1 MVVVGAKAGQHHH
14 PILGQGAQ
22 VRQGGIAGV
31 APRFLGGFQ
40 RPGQAMRHEDAEA
53 AGLQRGDHV
62 VASFVPS
69 CGHCVPCATG
79 RPALCEPGAAAN
91 GAGTLLSGERR
102 IHENG
107 RAINHHL
114 GVSAFAEAAVVS
126 ERSLVKIDKALAFD
140 EAALF
145 GCAVL
150 TGMGAVVNTARVKA
164 GDSVAIVG
172 MGGRFPGAANI
183 AEFDAALELLHLFA
197 LVQDDVMDRSDQR
210 RGMPTLHVTAGHRH
224 RDHHGLG
231 DPQLF
236 GDSVATLLGDLAL
249 AEASM
254 LVAPSPEPVR
264 DLWTLMT
271 VELVH
276 GQLWDITQTASRER
290 RLAVSEAIAR
300 LKTGRYTVTRPLQL
314 GALIAGAAPGLV
326 ADLGRYGDLV
336 GDAFAIR
343 DDILGVWGDPQVT
356 GKPAGDDLRSA
367 KPTVLLALAAEQ
379 VPPAGRTLLA
389 RCSAGLLDDAGVDAL
404 RESLLA
410 WGVREAA
417 ETMIDELVGSA
428 DALLD
433 ALPIHPEGADAL
445 RTVAATAAWRST

>member
-1 MVVVGAKAGQHHH
+1 MGRRLDEVIARLRRWDVDGLLPPVPLSGPLAVDLVGELATRLAS
-14 PILGQGAQ
+14 
-22 VRQGGIAGV
+22 GGK
-31 APRFLGGFQ
+31 RL
-40 RPGQAMRHEDAEA
+40 RPVFAIWGWI
-53 AGLQRGDHV
+53 
-62 VASFVPS
+62 
-69 CGHCVPCATG
+69 
-79 RPALCEPGAAAN
+79 
-91 GAGTLLSGERR
+91 GAG
-102 IHENG
+102 G
-107 RAINHHL
+107 RDRPDTHP
-114 GVSAFAEAAVVS
+114 
-126 ERSLVKIDKALAFD
+126 RLVD
-140 EAALF
+140 
-145 GCAVL
+145 
-150 TGMGAVVNTARVKA
+150 
-164 GDSVAIVG
+164 VA
-172 MGGRFPGAANI
+172 
-183 AEFDAALELLHLFA
+183 AALELLHLFA